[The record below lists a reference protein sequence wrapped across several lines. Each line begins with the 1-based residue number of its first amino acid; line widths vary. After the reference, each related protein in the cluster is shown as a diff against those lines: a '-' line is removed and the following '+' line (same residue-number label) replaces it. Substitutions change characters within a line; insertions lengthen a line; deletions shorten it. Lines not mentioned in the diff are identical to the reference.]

1 MLGDSEKITM
11 NLEKHEAYVLIITGT
26 YSATQLLDNA
36 SELSIGVYWNLGLF
50 LSTLELFSGNLT
62 DYVSL

>member
-36 SELSIGVYWNLGLF
+36 SELSMGSIEILVYSCQHSNYLV
-50 LSTLELFSGNLT
+50 EI
-62 DYVSL
+62 